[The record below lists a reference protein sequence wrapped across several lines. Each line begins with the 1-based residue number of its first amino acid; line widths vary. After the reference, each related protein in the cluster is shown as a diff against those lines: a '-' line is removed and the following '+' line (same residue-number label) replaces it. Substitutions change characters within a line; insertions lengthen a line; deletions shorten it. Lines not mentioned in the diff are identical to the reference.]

1 MQEIRSSNPPV
12 ITGICDPN
20 KSRARHHCSLYYN
33 DLKMSLIRKLA
44 DKREKMTN
52 EESAKLASSKQ
63 GKEIFWVKIANQ
75 NQRNNSKDRNK
86 FFHDKNRRKLFD
98 EQLFYAANNT
108 QVISL
113 FY

>member
-1 MQEIRSSNPPV
+1 MEEIRSSNPPV

-44 DKREKMTN
+44 DEREKMTRGS
-52 EESAKLASSKQ
+52 EESAKLVSSKE

-86 FFHDKNRRKLFD
+86 CFHDKNRRKLFD
-98 EQLFYAANNT
+98 E
-108 QVISL
+108 
-113 FY
+113 